1 MTKVTR
7 RRALAVAA
15 SALAAPSIARAE
27 GPLLAERLADYAL
40 SLRYE
45 DIDTAT
51 IEQAKSLIVDSFACA
66 IAAFDEHAVKVCRTL
81 ALAPGAGP
89 STVLGTTK
97 RTTMDLASFEIG
109 RAHV

>member
-7 RRALAVAA
+7 RRALAVVA

-27 GPLLAERLADYAL
+27 GPQLAERLADYAL

-81 ALAPGAGP
+81 ALAPGDGAFAGLHSP
-89 STVLGTTK
+89 AWRRLDRKSTRLNSSHT
-97 RTTMDLASFEIG
+97 
-109 RAHV
+109 